1 MLIADKHRLE
11 NQTKVKLLAI
21 RETELE
27 LYVQNCR
34 QVGFVAAIVGGLAY
48 FSFLYTKRDYY
59 RRPTGSPACCIERQ
73 VTSAPSERAWRLRA
87 RKAKRGTSA

>member
-34 QVGFVAAIVGGLAY
+34 PL
-48 FSFLYTKRDYY
+48 
-59 RRPTGSPACCIERQ
+59 
-73 VTSAPSERAWRLRA
+73 
-87 RKAKRGTSA
+87 